1 MIGQRELLKKIDGQ
15 IERGKFP
22 KVSVLIGEKGS
33 GRKTLARHI
42 SRKMNEENVT
52 SFDVITVVPT
62 LQDINET
69 YKYLKNGFT
78 GFCIFDNFDFVPDS
92 AEYTLISLLEY
103 TKSEFKDI
111 YFIFTC
117 EDFENLPQ
125 KIKDNAVSYS
135 LEPYYDDDKFDFL
148 YKMGINNLNRDD
160 EEFVIDT
167 ASNLSDIESLCALDI
182 RDFKK
187 YVNFVLDNLVSDAFI
202 PSANASKIAFNEE
215 DDKFPMRIFLKA
227 FMTICGD
234 RMRIEGNSLMYCRFI
249 AITGDT
255 LQRMIGDSSDNKK
268 VFDVWEATVRFEYK
282 KFRG

>member
-15 IERGKFP
+15 IEREKFP
-22 KVSVLIGEKGS
+22 KVSILIGEKGS
-33 GRKTLARHI
+33 GRKTLAYHI
-42 SRKMNEENVT
+42 SQKMNLDMCLVN
-52 SFDVITVVPT
+52 PT
-62 LQDINET
+62 LDEITEVYNDLHKETLPLSIYVFDDGDFIPDEATDILKKMIADDIEATFIIICELLDNIPQEIKEKSVT
-69 YKYLKNGFT
+69 YMME
-78 GFCIFDNFDFVPDS
+78 S
-92 AEYTLISLLEY
+92 
-103 TKSEFKDI
+103 
-111 YFIFTC
+111 
-117 EDFENLPQ
+117 
-125 KIKDNAVSYS
+125 
-135 LEPYYDDDKFDFL
+135 YYDDDKFDFL
-148 YKMGINNLNRDD
+148 YKMGINTLNRED

-187 YVNFVLDNLVSDAFI
+187 YVNFVLDNLVSDTFI
-202 PSANASKIAFNEE
+202 PSTNASKIAFNEE
-215 DDKFPMRIFLKA
+215 DDKFPMRMFLKA

-268 VFDVWEATVRFEYK
+268 VFDVWEATIRFEYK

>member
-22 KVSVLIGEKGS
+22 KVSILIGEKGS
-33 GRKTLARHI
+33 GRKTLAYHI
-42 SRKMNEENVT
+42 SQKMNL
-52 SFDVITVVPT
+52 DMCVVNPT
-62 LQDINET
+62 LDEITEVYNDLHKETPLLSIYVFDDGDFIPDEATDILKKMIADGVET
-69 YKYLKNGFT
+69 TFIIICELL
-78 GFCIFDNFDFVPDS
+78 DNIPQ
-92 AEYTLISLLEY
+92 EIKE
-103 TKSEFKDI
+103 KSVTYMME
-111 YFIFTC
+111 
-117 EDFENLPQ
+117 
-125 KIKDNAVSYS
+125 S
-135 LEPYYDDDKFDFL
+135 YYDDDKFDFL
-148 YKMGINNLNRDD
+148 YKTGINNLNRDD

-202 PSANASKIAFNEE
+202 PSTNTSKIAFNEE

-255 LQRMIGDSSDNKK
+255 LQRMIGDSSDNEK
-268 VFDVWEATVRFEYK
+268 VFDVWEATIRFEYK

>member
-22 KVSVLIGEKGS
+22 KVAILIGEKGS

-62 LQDINET
+62 LQDINEA

-92 AEYTLISLLEY
+92 AKYTLMTLLEY
-103 TKSEFKDI
+103 TKNEFKDI

-125 KIKDNAVSYS
+125 RIKDNAVSYS
-135 LEPYYDDDKFDFL
+135 LEPYYEDEKFDFI
-148 YKMGINNLNRDD
+148 YEEGISISNNND
-160 EEFVIDT
+160 EEFVIETATNLDDIKTLCSHNIAEFKSFVEKSLDYVMSDT
-167 ASNLSDIESLCALDI
+167 DISPEI
-182 RDFKK
+182 
-187 YVNFVLDNLVSDAFI
+187 
-202 PSANASKIAFNEE
+202 ASKIALKGEV
-215 DDKFPMRIFLKA
+215 DKFPVRLYWKA
-227 FMTICGD
+227 FMTVCGD
-234 RMRIEGNSLMYCRFI
+234 RMRTDGNSLMYCRFI
-249 AITGDT
+249 AITGDA
-255 LQRMIGDSSDNKK
+255 LQQIIGNDSSVRE
-268 VFDVWEATVRFEYK
+268 VFDSWEVSIREEYENFK
-282 KFRG
+282 G

>member
-103 TKSEFKDI
+103 TKNEFKDI

-135 LEPYYDDDKFDFL
+135 LEPYYEDEKFDFI
-148 YKMGINNLNRDD
+148 YEEGISISDNDD
-160 EEFVIDT
+160 EEFVIETATNLNDIKTLCSHNIAEFKSFVEKSLDYVTSDT
-167 ASNLSDIESLCALDI
+167 DISHEI
-182 RDFKK
+182 
-187 YVNFVLDNLVSDAFI
+187 
-202 PSANASKIAFNEE
+202 ASKIALKEE
-215 DDKFPMRIFLKA
+215 VDKFPVRLYWKTFT
-227 FMTICGD
+227 TICGNK
-234 RMRIEGNSLMYCRFI
+234 MREVGNALMYCRFI
-249 AITGDT
+249 AITEEA
-255 LQRMIGDSSDNKK
+255 LHESIGNGEDISKLFTDWQVKIK
-268 VFDVWEATVRFEYK
+268 AEYD
-282 KFRG
+282 KFRD